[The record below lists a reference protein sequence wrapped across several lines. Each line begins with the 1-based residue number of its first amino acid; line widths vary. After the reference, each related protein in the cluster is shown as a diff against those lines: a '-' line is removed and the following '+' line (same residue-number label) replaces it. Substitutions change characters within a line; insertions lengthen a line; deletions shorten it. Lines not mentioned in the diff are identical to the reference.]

1 MACVAIRLLPDTP
14 LTTRW
19 LTPEERLLA
28 HARVERDTVNNK
40 GKVSA
45 WEGLRQ
51 AALDPRTWLFALM
64 QNLHLS
70 ANGFKNFFPTVVE
83 TLGFSTTVTLVRI
96 ETITLW
102 PFTN

>member
-1 MACVAIRLLPDTP
+1 M
-14 LTTRW
+14 
-19 LTPEERLLA
+19 A